1 MLPSYVCLW
10 TSVSVNVQ
18 APQLMHLQWKI
29 LMVLEMIEMTRR
41 ETANNKPFSYG
52 LLLSLRRQLSLLNV
66 VFNSYTQT
74 TVWGP
79 GVRLRFTRWG
89 AEEQEQLRLWALSY
103 GSFRKLGVPYFGALI
118 IRILLFRVPY

>member
-1 MLPSYVCLW
+1 
-10 TSVSVNVQ
+10 
-18 APQLMHLQWKI
+18 MHLQWKI

>member
-1 MLPSYVCLW
+1 
-10 TSVSVNVQ
+10 
-18 APQLMHLQWKI
+18 MHLQWKI

-79 GVRLRFTRWG
+79 GG
-89 AEEQEQLRLWALSY
+89 KAEIYKVGGPKSRNSCGY
-103 GSFRKLGVPYFGALI
+103 GLCHMGVS
-118 IRILLFRVPY
+118 